1 MRCRKRFVEHFR
13 RVFRLELLPKSI
25 LVFKTRLDALFVR
38 GINTLFGDAHQK
50 NRYCPGAAS
59 RRAALKRRV
68 PLRPLNNAQLSATEP
83 LSVVA
88 RVLGLRCRS
97 H

>member
-25 LVFKTRLDALFVR
+25 LVFKTRLD
-38 GINTLFGDAHQK
+38 TLFGDAHQK

-68 PLRPLNNAQLSATEP
+68 PLPPLNNAQLSATEP